1 MAQKKYR
8 GAIFDLD
15 GVLADTARFHY
26 LAWKD
31 LADKLGFDFTAEHG
45 EGIKGIARME
55 ALDVVL
61 RVGNR
66 QNDFSEAEKER
77 MADEKNALY
86 VSHISEI
93 NANELLPGALT
104 LLPAL
109 RQRGVK
115 IGLGSAS
122 KNARII
128 LEATGILPLFDAIAD
143 GTRAKNAK
151 PDPEVF
157 LIAAGDLGLDPAE
170 CVVFE
175 DAFSGV
181 EAAHNGGMF
190 AVGVGTNENLPN
202 ADLVIPN
209 LSVFAPELL
218 F

>member
-15 GVLADTARFHY
+15 GVLADTARFHD

-31 LADKLGFDFTAEHG
+31 LADKLGFDLTAEHG